1 MNRFKKV
8 YCRAFQTAFKLA
20 LPFLP
25 YRQPEV
31 LQSLSEIPALFEKRK
46 IHSVMLVTDRDIRK
60 LGLTKGLEAA
70 LQQRKIAC
78 CVYDE
83 TVPNPTI
90 DNVEAARALYLAN
103 GAQAIIAFGGGSSMD
118 CAKAAGARIVK
129 PGQSV
134 GQMKGLLHVHRRLP
148 LLVAVPTTA
157 GTGSETTLA
166 AVITDSQTHHKYP
179 INDFS
184 LIPHVAVLDYTVTL
198 GLPKQITATTGM
210 DALTH
215 AVEAYI
221 GRSTT
226 KQTRQMA
233 ERATVLIHDNLL
245 RAYQNGADA
254 EARQNMLYAAYCAG
268 VAFTKSYVG
277 YVHAVA
283 HSLGGQY
290 RIPHGLANAV
300 ILPYFLKAYGAA
312 CHRPLARLARL
323 THLATEQDTEADAA
337 GKFIAWVEQMN
348 EAMGIPKTIDKI
360 EPKDIPVMARYADQ
374 EGNPLYPVPKLM
386 DRQELAQMYE
396 HIRTKEEPV

>member
-1 MNRFKKV
+1 MQWR
-8 YCRAFQTAFKLA
+8 
-20 LPFLP
+20 PI
-25 YRQPEV
+25 
-31 LQSLSEIPALFEKRK
+31 S
-46 IHSVMLVTDRDIRK
+46 
-60 LGLTKGLEAA
+60 AA
-70 LQQRKIAC
+70 PPPSR
-78 CVYDE
+78 
-83 TVPNPTI
+83 
-90 DNVEAARALYLAN
+90 
-103 GAQAIIAFGGGSSMD
+103 
-118 CAKAAGARIVK
+118 
-129 PGQSV
+129 PGRWQSV
-134 GQMKGLLHVHRRLP
+134 RQFSFTIIRCGPIR
-148 LLVAVPTTA
+148 TA
-157 GTGSETTLA
+157 
-166 AVITDSQTHHKYP
+166 
-179 INDFS
+179 
-184 LIPHVAVLDYTVTL
+184 
-198 GLPKQITATTGM
+198 
-210 DALTH
+210 
-215 AVEAYI
+215 
-221 GRSTT
+221 
-226 KQTRQMA
+226 
-233 ERATVLIHDNLL
+233 
-245 RAYQNGADA
+245 
-254 EARQNMLYAAYCAG
+254 LYAAYCAG